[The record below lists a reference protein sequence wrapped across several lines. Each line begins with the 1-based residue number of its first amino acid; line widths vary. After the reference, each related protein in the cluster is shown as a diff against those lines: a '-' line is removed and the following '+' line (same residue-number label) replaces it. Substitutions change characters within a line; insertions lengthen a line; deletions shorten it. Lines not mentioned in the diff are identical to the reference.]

1 MNNQQGNPAINA
13 QWQVHQMTGGQ
24 QHMNNYNKLA
34 EVAQAIVVQQ
44 VGSIVEN
51 EFYSDH
57 FYRFDYQ
64 ELTFRNPVVHYLID
78 QVRSM
83 QLQNSLMIEGFSEVI
98 DEIQQDVMQAQKY
111 MNFSENQVQ
120 EEEKQPASKKLI
132 FQGKYISQEEYETFL
147 EYTVKNHIES
157 MNSIDKRKRV
167 DQVPSK

>member
-1 MNNQQGNPAINA
+1 
-13 QWQVHQMTGGQ
+13 MTGGQ

-98 DEIQQDVMQAQKY
+98 DEI
-111 MNFSENQVQ
+111 
-120 EEEKQPASKKLI
+120 
-132 FQGKYISQEEYETFL
+132 
-147 EYTVKNHIES
+147 
-157 MNSIDKRKRV
+157 
-167 DQVPSK
+167 